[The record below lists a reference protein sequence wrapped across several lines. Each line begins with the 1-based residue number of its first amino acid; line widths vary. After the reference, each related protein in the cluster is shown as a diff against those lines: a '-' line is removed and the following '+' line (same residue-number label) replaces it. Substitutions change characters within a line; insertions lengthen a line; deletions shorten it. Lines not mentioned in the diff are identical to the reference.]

1 MKRLLAGSLLC
12 LLLAGCAAPA
22 ADTSDPADAGTEAA
36 VSAALPETEDL
47 PVLSA
52 PAVVTE
58 GRTPGAAY
66 DLPEE
71 VRRMAEWDQTAEP
84 TALLARTADAA
95 LYGLAGDEDQ
105 LLLRWGDAL
114 AEFDWPYRTPR
125 TVAPRLRQVDAD
137 GDGAEELAVVCCY
150 GSGTGVSIEQ
160 LHIVE
165 KNEDGTLTDYRLPE
179 DDLCGGQLTAALR
192 VETVEG
198 RTFAV
203 LGRELLEITELTEG
217 RTPPQGLAAGSIV
230 GFDVDPDDPYG
241 VPIRFRGS
249 AWLEGE
255 DYPPTAWYAADL
267 SARVQYENG
276 MFTLSGLHLD
286 GIE

>member
-12 LLLAGCAAPA
+12 LLLTGCAAPA

-36 VSAALPETEDL
+36 ASAALPETED
-47 PVLSA
+47 
-52 PAVVTE
+52 
-58 GRTPGAAY
+58 
-66 DLPEE
+66 D
-71 VRRMAEWDQTAEP
+71 
-84 TALLARTADAA
+84 
-95 LYGLAGDEDQ
+95 
-105 LLLRWGDAL
+105 
-114 AEFDWPYRTPR
+114 F
-125 TVAPRLRQVDAD
+125 
-137 GDGAEELAVVCCY
+137 
-150 GSGTGVSIEQ
+150 
-160 LHIVE
+160 
-165 KNEDGTLTDYRLPE
+165 
-179 DDLCGGQLTAALR
+179 CGGQLTAALR

-276 MFTLSGLHLD
+276 IFTLSGLHLD